1 MITGK
6 YQFRKTLLYGFLK
19 KTITYFSPVK
29 NYTIFEIDRCT
40 LLNPIISRHLFFA
53 GLFKLW
59 ALVGADL
66 HSIRLVVPRIFYVN
80 QKTPKDNEDQENDRL
95 WRKVTKTLP
104 RSHPVYN
111 LYEYRVPEG
120 ILTVEFKFYLKPK
133 T

>member
-1 MITGK
+1 MIWR
-6 YQFRKTLLYGFLK
+6 Y
-19 KTITYFSPVK
+19 
-29 NYTIFEIDRCT
+29 
-40 LLNPIISRHLFFA
+40 FFA

-120 ILTVEFKFYLKPK
+120 ILIVN
-133 T
+133 

>member
-1 MITGK
+1 MDFI
-6 YQFRKTLLYGFLK
+6 YILYETSDL
-19 KTITYFSPVK
+19 
-29 NYTIFEIDRCT
+29 TIF
-40 LLNPIISRHLFFA
+40 FFA

-104 RSHPVYN
+104 RSHPVFN

-120 ILTVEFKFYLKPK
+120 ILIVKFKLYLKPI